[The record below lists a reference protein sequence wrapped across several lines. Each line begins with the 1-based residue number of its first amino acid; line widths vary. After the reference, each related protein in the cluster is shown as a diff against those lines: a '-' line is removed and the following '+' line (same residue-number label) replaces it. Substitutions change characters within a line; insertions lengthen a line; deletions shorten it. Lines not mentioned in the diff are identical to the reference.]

1 MCLSVFGHNY
11 VVQIEHEK
19 NCIVS
24 YQVAAT
30 KVPEVIFFL
39 EGVVLYKKCRLC
51 CTENADYFFFF

>member
-30 KVPEVIFFL
+30 KVHEVIL
-39 EGVVLYKKCRLC
+39 SSKVLC
-51 CTENADYFFFF
+51 CTENADFLFYLILFSAWS